1 MKVVVPIFLGIDYTM
16 SNKVQGEKT
25 FDGRSLHAISD
36 DILNPYQQ
44 VSRSLHAISDD
55 ILNAYQQVSRSLHA
69 ISDDIL
75 NPYQQVSRSLHA
87 ISDDI
92 LNPYQQVS
100 TRHGD
105 TQLDKPLMTFGTV
118 SGNSVH
124 E

>member
-75 NPYQQVSRSLHA
+75 NPYQQVS
-87 ISDDI
+87 
-92 LNPYQQVS
+92 